1 MNKFKLQIIPM
12 LSKNQLGFLY
22 MFLSVCTF
30 SIMDLIVKWSGD
42 YPTGQVMFFRGFF
55 GIIPT
60 FFLIPRERI
69 KTFYKTKR
77 PKEHFFR
84 CIMGLM
90 ALVAIFIALRKLP
103 LAIVVSLSFSAPL
116 FITILS
122 IFLLSE
128 KVGIYRWLAVLIGF
142 VGVIIITEPGIEE
155 MNYLYLLP
163 IIFCV
168 GMSFVTITI
177 RKLSSTEPI
186 WLISIFFSIM
196 ILIASLMTIPFGWV
210 MPNFH
215 DFILLSLVGIMGGS
229 ANLFLTQSYKLSEVS
244 LVAPLKYLSLI
255 FAIIFGYL
263 IWNEVPTTKTLIGA
277 SLVVSASLI
286 IFRREIYHKEK
297 IPSATRHE

>member
-1 MNKFKLQIIPM
+1 M

-196 ILIASLMTIPFGWV
+196 ILIVSLMTIPFGWV